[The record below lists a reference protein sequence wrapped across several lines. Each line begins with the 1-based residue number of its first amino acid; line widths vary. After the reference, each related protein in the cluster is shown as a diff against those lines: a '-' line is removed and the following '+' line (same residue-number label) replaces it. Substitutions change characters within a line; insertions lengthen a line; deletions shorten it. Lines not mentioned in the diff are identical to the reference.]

1 MELFKDHSI
10 FQDIVQYFDTFKNE
24 WRREEDAFQY
34 RFFKSTGGDYIYQGN
49 LIKKGIYTTNIE
61 SIHYKFITNDF
72 EEEEN

>member
-34 RFFKSTGGDYIYQGN
+34 RFFKSTGGIIFIKAILLKKEYIQ
-49 LIKKGIYTTNIE
+49 LI
-61 SIHYKFITNDF
+61 
-72 EEEEN
+72 